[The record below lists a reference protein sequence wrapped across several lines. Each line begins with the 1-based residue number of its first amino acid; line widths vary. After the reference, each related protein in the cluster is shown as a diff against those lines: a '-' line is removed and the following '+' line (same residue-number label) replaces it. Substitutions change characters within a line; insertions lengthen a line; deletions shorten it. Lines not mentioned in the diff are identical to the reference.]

1 MWSLGAGL
9 FLHVVRGDGK
19 CLNTP
24 RRAQTHTHSLAK
36 ELITWNLVRRDFQ
49 SLFYYFYV
57 ILKSFISH
65 LHPRPKFTISDISF
79 HFFLSFPP
87 FLLISSSCLF
97 LCYFKKIPLIQSRPR
112 WFSIALWYVTRG
124 GQLNSSLQCL
134 ILYTPLKCMITSHIN
149 ITGPFHWCIVRVKTI
164 CPSYLWQN

>member
-49 SLFYYFYV
+49 SLFYCFYV
-57 ILKSFISH
+57 ILKSFIFH
-65 LHPRPKFTISDISF
+65 LHPRPKFTSSDISF
-79 HFFLSFPP
+79 QFLWYFWLKISPENQSASTFFCCCFFISPPP
-87 FLLISSSCLF
+87 FLFISSSCLF
-97 LCYFKKIPLIQSRPR
+97 LCYLKKIPLIQSRPQV
-112 WFSIALWYVTRG
+112 I
-124 GQLNSSLQCL
+124 
-134 ILYTPLKCMITSHIN
+134 
-149 ITGPFHWCIVRVKTI
+149 
-164 CPSYLWQN
+164 